1 MANTLPRTHT
11 IVHNPRILG
20 GEPIIAGTRIAV
32 RIIVQTAR
40 MYPDMADILEG
51 YPSLDEE
58 DVRVALA
65 YYDAHRDE
73 IEGWIAFDAASD
85 DEPLP

>member
-11 IVHNPRILG
+11 IVHNPAILH
-20 GEPIIAGTRIAV
+20 GEPTVVGTRVPV
-32 RIIVQTAR
+32 RIVMQMAR
-40 MYPDMADILEG
+40 MYPDMADILEAL
-51 YPSLDEE
+51 PTLDAE

-73 IEGWIAFDAASD
+73 IEGWIALDEASD

>member
-1 MANTLPRTHT
+1 MANTLSRTHT

-20 GEPIIAGTRIAV
+20 GEPTLAGTRVSV
-32 RIIVQTAR
+32 RTVVQLSRVYPA
-40 MYPDMADILEG
+40 MYDL
-51 YPSLDEE
+51 LDALPTLDAE

-65 YYDAHRDE
+65 YHDAHRDE
-73 IEGWIAFDAASD
+73 IERWIAFDNASD